1 MKVRYQYRLFFY
13 FAIVLV
19 IVVAGFS
26 IFIMKRERAHNLK
39 AMQSELISYNSM
51 VYQAIERN
59 VAYDSISFQDKVRI
73 TIIDTS
79 GAVLFDNLG
88 VGFDGVIRL
97 VNSLIYRDDSGREG

>member
-39 AMQSELISYNSM
+39 AMQSELIS
-51 VYQAIERN
+51 
-59 VAYDSISFQDKVRI
+59 
-73 TIIDTS
+73 
-79 GAVLFDNLG
+79 
-88 VGFDGVIRL
+88 
-97 VNSLIYRDDSGREG
+97 